1 MVDILFLAKGR
12 KEFTEASLKALI
24 LHTDL
29 GFDPDKD
36 HSLSIYTDGDTGP
49 GNGAGVCF
57 DYALMTNAPIV
68 RVDHMPGHGG
78 PVACLNAF
86 LDRTNATEPGIAG
99 SFHRKTPS
107 EFIAKIDNDLILCP
121 GWLEACLN
129 VMYRHPEVDLL
140 GLEPWAPDSTLFPA
154 SCLPRKTEQMRPT
167 SLHDCMDVE
176 EWNGT
181 RWQSKER
188 GIRIVSHVG
197 GIGLFRRSAF
207 ERFGKPTPNS
217 TDGRYGFTE
226 WQWQNPEM
234 VKAFLDPPL
243 PVFLLDHLPFQPWI
257 GHSMRYEQMGVQRR
271 QWGFYAEGHR
281 ALWDWWKP

>member
-12 KEFTEASLKALI
+12 KEFTEASWKVLLENTLI
-24 LHTDL
+24 PHFLYV
-29 GFDPDKD
+29 FV
-36 HSLSIYTDGDTGP
+36 DGDATAFDWFDSEAFDSPPWQVFG
-49 GNGAGVCF
+49 GN
-57 DYALMTNAPIV
+57 L
-68 RVDHMPGHGG
+68 GG

-86 LDRTNATEPGIAG
+86 LE
-99 SFHRKTPS
+99 KTS
-107 EFIAKIDNDLILCP
+107 GEFIAKIDNDTIVPP
-121 GWLEACLN
+121 GWLEACLD
-129 VMYRHPEVDLL
+129 VMKRHPEVDLL

>member
-140 GLEPWAPDSTLFPA
+140 GLEPWAPDPKLWPEWVEPCGFEA
-154 SCLPRKTEQMRPT
+154 DGNVHYGRLLKPRQ
-167 SLHDCMDVE
+167 
-176 EWNGT
+176 
-181 RWQSKER
+181 
-188 GIRIVSHVG
+188 VSHVG

-207 ERFGKPTPNS
+207 ERFGRPIPNS
-217 TDGRYGFTE
+217 RDGRYGFTE
-226 WQWQNPEM
+226 WMWDNPSM

-243 PVFLLDHLPFQPWI
+243 PVFLLDHLPFQPWVELDDK
-257 GHSMRYEQMGVQRR
+257 YETTGVQRR
-271 QWGFYAEGHR
+271 QWGFYDPIKHR
-281 ALWDWWKP
+281 ALWDWWVK